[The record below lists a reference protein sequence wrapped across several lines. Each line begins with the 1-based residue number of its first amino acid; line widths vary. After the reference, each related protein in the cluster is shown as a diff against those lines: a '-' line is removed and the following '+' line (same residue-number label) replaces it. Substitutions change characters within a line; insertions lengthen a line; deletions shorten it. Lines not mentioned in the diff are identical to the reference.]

1 MIGQI
6 AKIFKVQP
14 VKAFTAKSITSEVVC
29 GKSK

>member
-14 VKAFTAKSITSEVVC
+14 VKAFTAKGIMSEVVC